1 MQVQACFLLWE
12 SKQTPLNQKD
22 TKLQFSPNLYNT
34 PLSPHNSMEVS
45 VINKTKNELEIE
57 IRGANET
64 LLGPLMNHTLANPD
78 VDYASYYMGHIVLD
92 SPKFY
97 VRTKKCTPK
106 KAIQKAMDIIVADIK
121 TIRDKLA

>member
-1 MQVQACFLLWE
+1 MHP
-12 SKQTPLNQKD
+12 KQKD
-22 TKLQFSPNLYNT
+22 LKQLNSPNLYND
-34 PLSPHNSMEVS
+34 PLSPLNSMEVS

-57 IRGANET
+57 INGANET

-97 VRTKKCTPK
+97 VRTKKGAPK
-106 KAIQKAMDIIVADIK
+106 KAIQKAVDVIIADIK
-121 TIRDKLA
+121 IIRDKIA

>member
-1 MQVQACFLLWE
+1 
-12 SKQTPLNQKD
+12 
-22 TKLQFSPNLYNT
+22 
-34 PLSPHNSMEVS
+34 MEVS

-57 IRGANET
+57 INGANET

-97 VRTKKCTPK
+97 VRTKKGAPK
-106 KAIQKAMDIIVADIK
+106 KAIQKAVDVIIADIK
-121 TIRDKLA
+121 IIRDKIA